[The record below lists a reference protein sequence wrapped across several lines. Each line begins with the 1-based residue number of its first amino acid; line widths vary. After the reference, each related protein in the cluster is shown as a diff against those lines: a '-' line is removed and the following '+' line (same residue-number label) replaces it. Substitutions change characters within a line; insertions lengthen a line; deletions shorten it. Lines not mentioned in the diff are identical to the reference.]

1 MSSTKQYSDR
11 ATSAGY
17 RFPVSR
23 ISSAYHKKCVPA
35 EKERPSGSHS
45 APPAPTKTYSDVDY
59 QKCDAVTGD
68 RIWRESVGREH
79 AGVQKWEEGWGFLK
93 DYDQKGNLKKK
104 EDRPDN
110 LTRFS
115 AKVPNTA
122 NQALGHRQ
130 STGAAK
136 AMVQLQHQLSIGHQK
151 KHNKELVYGAD

>member
-45 APPAPTKTYSDVDY
+45 APPARTKTYSDADY
-59 QKCDAVTGD
+59 EKCDAVTGD

-79 AGVQKWEEGWGFLK
+79 AGVQKW
-93 DYDQKGNLKKK
+93 
-104 EDRPDN
+104 
-110 LTRFS
+110 
-115 AKVPNTA
+115 
-122 NQALGHRQ
+122 
-130 STGAAK
+130 
-136 AMVQLQHQLSIGHQK
+136 
-151 KHNKELVYGAD
+151 